1 MAINDYDSCREMMGR
16 RYGHALRLSAEYT
29 KQMLVSAIEVI
40 ASASGVQPNAV
51 QIAAKVSGLMT
62 SPEVVAAAVTAQ
74 AQVFAAL
81 AAAGDAASN
90 EEMLTGAL
98 GDIERAVRSLD
109 RS

>member
-1 MAINDYDSCREMMGR
+1 MAINDFDSCREMMDR

-81 AAAGDAASN
+81 SAANDAASV
-90 EEMLTGAL
+90 EQLASAL